1 MREYIAR
8 DPRTGF
14 PLSSGGGR
22 GRIEV
27 DEAYRPSRG
36 PWDAIKHFDILPL
49 ANGEKSA
56 LEVDWF
62 DRPHLVSQ
70 ADGIRALPRI
80 AKENPEAA
88 HSALCSAFS
97 ELKPELRIAG
107 LFSLPF
113 IALTNPEKLFEYL
126 EELLDDVDTQVR
138 VAASECLKIVAPVF
152 PSATEEILSRE
163 LRSEINSRNTAAF
176 GALKEM
182 CKVWPSV
189 VVIHLDDLLRLDDR
203 AVRAKAA
210 ALLPPL
216 ARTKSAAVWDLIGW
230 SLQDE
235 FDDVRVQA
243 ARTLPTLASKA
254 PSIARVLLEIAMFDE
269 SDKVRRQGLRAFNS
283 MDMTGYR
290 MNKLCIEGARH
301 SDPEIRRACIKMIP
315 KLFLESEMRIQAVEL
330 LRQETDVKL
339 IALLEEM
346 AIDLEIEGDEA
357 EKNKFL
363 APAEPVTL
371 EDGTVLPASAF
382 DIDETGQPLYLA
394 SKSTEGSNRL
404 GGGQN
409 YDSSSESQPAFAT
422 PTRPDGQPIP
432 KSPKSGLQGQNE
444 APPPTDGE
452 ARFKLGTG
460 LTIDELGEIEFD
472 PARDDYD
479 EDEEEDF

>member
-8 DPRTGF
+8 DPRTGL
-14 PLSSGGGR
+14 PLSSRGGR
-22 GRIEV
+22 SRIEV

-36 PWDAIKHFDILPL
+36 PWDAIKHFDILSL

-56 LEVDWF
+56 LEVDWL

-70 ADGIRALPRI
+70 ADGIKALPRI
-80 AKENPEAA
+80 AKGNPEAA
-88 HSALCSAFS
+88 HDSLCSSLS

-113 IALTNPEKLFEYL
+113 IALTNPENLFEHL
-126 EELLDDVDTQVR
+126 EELLDDVDTSVR
-138 VAASECLKIVAPVF
+138 VAASDCLKIVAPVF

-163 LRSEINSRNTAAF
+163 LRSEISSRNAAAF
-176 GALKEM
+176 AALKEM

-189 VVIHLDDLLRLDDR
+189 VVIHLDELLRLDDR
-203 AVRAKAA
+203 LLRAKAA

-235 FDDVRVQA
+235 YDDVRVQA

-346 AIDLEIEGDEA
+346 AIDPEIEGGEA

-382 DIDETGQPLYLA
+382 DIDETGQPFYLSTKPTESSNQLGSGKDQA
-394 SKSTEGSNRL
+394 SSPST
-404 GGGQN
+404 
-409 YDSSSESQPAFAT
+409 QPAFAT
-422 PTRPDGQPIP
+422 PTRPDGKSIP
-432 KSPKSGLQGQNE
+432 KQTKRGPDGQHE
-444 APPPTDGE
+444 VQPPTDSD
-452 ARFKLGTG
+452 RKFNLGTG
-460 LTIDELGEIEFD
+460 LSVDELGEIEFD

-479 EDEEEDF
+479 DDEEEDF